1 MSMINDALK
10 RAKETQPKSTAAAAG
25 PLLEHVNV
33 VRPARRPDLLLPLLV
48 AVILL
53 LAAVLFGL
61 WWHSDLGVV
70 MVRAKSLPEPV
81 QPIHVAEISKPA
93 PVIAP
98 PVVMA
103 SPTNLIANVT
113 NGTNATNALSPN
125 VVLAAVEPPKPPPI
139 TYKLQSIFYRPNNPS
154 AVINGK
160 TLYLGSK
167 VGEAHVLAIG
177 KESATIVTAS
187 GQTILLE
194 LP

>member
-10 RAKETQPKSTAAAAG
+10 RAKETQPKSTAAAEG
-25 PLLEHVNV
+25 PPLQHVNV

-53 LAAVLFGL
+53 LAALLFGL
-61 WWHSDLGVV
+61 WS
-70 MVRAKSLPEPV
+70 KSLPEVQPV
-81 QPIHVAEISKPA
+81 QVAEISKPV

-98 PVVMA
+98 P
-103 SPTNLIANVT
+103 TNLMANLT
-113 NGTNATNALSPN
+113 NGTNATNASNATNTISTN
-125 VVLAAVEPPKPPPI
+125 VVLAVMEPPKPPPI

>member
-1 MSMINDALK
+1 
-10 RAKETQPKSTAAAAG
+10 
-25 PLLEHVNV
+25 
-33 VRPARRPDLLLPLLV
+33 
-48 AVILL
+48 
-53 LAAVLFGL
+53 VLFGL

-70 MVRAKSLPEPV
+70 MVRAKSLPEPA
-81 QPIHVAEISKPA
+81 QPVHVAEISKPA

-98 PVVMA
+98 SVVA
-103 SPTNLIANVT
+103 TPPTNLIANLT
-113 NGTNATNALSPN
+113 NGTNATNAISTN
-125 VVLAAVEPPKPPPI
+125 VVLAALEPAKPQPI
-139 TYKLQSIFYRPNNPS
+139 TYRLQSIFYRPNNPS